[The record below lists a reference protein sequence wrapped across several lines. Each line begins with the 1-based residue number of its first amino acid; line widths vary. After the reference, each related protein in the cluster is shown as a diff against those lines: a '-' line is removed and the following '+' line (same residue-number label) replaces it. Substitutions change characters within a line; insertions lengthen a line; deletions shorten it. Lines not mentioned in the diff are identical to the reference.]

1 MPKIKK
7 FPEGEVCLA
16 TQLRY
21 FRKKLA
27 LSQTEMAAKLGVS
40 LSLYTKLEVNAT
52 STTPRRLEKFAEA
65 LQTTTEFLLHGTG
78 EEFVGGVDENAP
90 RLTDELLEQILVLA
104 TDPQIRTAAEKIAE
118 STHRT
123 PTQTLVMLV
132 KAMLLEENA

>member
-78 EEFVGGVDENAP
+78 EEFVSGVDETAP